1 MATFMLHFDCRANG
15 AGDERVTADVCV
27 VSDTLELAEA
37 IAREAVQDRAHET
50 GTLIAYSTLDKSR
63 IAALDGDEA
72 LLYLKALQHKP
83 SVAVMFS

>member
-1 MATFMLHFDCRANG
+1 MAIFMLHFDCRADD
-15 AGDERVTADVCV
+15 AGDEQVTADVCV
-27 VSDTLELAEA
+27 ISDTLEQAEGV
-37 IAREAVQDRAHET
+37 AREALKARAREA